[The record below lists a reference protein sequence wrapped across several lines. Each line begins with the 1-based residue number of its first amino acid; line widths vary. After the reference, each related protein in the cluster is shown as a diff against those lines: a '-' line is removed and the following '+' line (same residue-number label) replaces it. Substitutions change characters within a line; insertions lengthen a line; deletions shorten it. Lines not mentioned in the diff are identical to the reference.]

1 VWRFL
6 KKLKIR
12 LPYDPAIPLLG
23 MYLKECESVYSRD
36 TYMSMFKTAL
46 FSIAKL
52 WNQPRCLSTDE
63 AIKKMWNIY
72 IIENKEE

>member
-1 VWRFL
+1 
-6 KKLKIR
+6 
-12 LPYDPAIPLLG
+12 